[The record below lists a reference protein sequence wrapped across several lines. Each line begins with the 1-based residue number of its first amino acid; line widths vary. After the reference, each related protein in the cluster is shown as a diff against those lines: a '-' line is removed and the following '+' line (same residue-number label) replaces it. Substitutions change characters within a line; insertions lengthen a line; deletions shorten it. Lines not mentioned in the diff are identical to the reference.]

1 VQTGDT
7 ITDAVAST
15 AATRVTESRL
25 VNAGIE
31 RTGSYYCAREDD
43 GCLLIQTDRFDDDIA
58 IYTVALRLLGDDHI
72 LAAENG
78 GGGHSGQVL
87 RQI

>member
-1 VQTGDT
+1 
-7 ITDAVAST
+7 
-15 AATRVTESRL
+15 
-25 VNAGIE
+25 
-31 RTGSYYCAREDD
+31 
-43 GCLLIQTDRFDDDIA
+43 LIQTDRFDDDIA